1 LSIVNISIILA
12 KSTELK
18 ISRILILKEFN
29 VNMNESKT
37 NQSPSQEKNYITPS
51 GAKMLQD
58 ELYELKHDER
68 PKLVE
73 TISWAAANGDRSE
86 NADYIYGKRR
96 LREIDKRIEFL
107 LKRLDLAE
115 VIDPSTVKSNKVLFG
130 VTVTILDHDQ
140 KEKTYK
146 IAGIDEV
153 DLDKN
158 QISWKSPIAA
168 AMLNHVVGDIVT
180 VVSPNGERE
189 VEIIKIVYK

>member
-1 LSIVNISIILA
+1 
-12 KSTELK
+12 
-18 ISRILILKEFN
+18 
-29 VNMNESKT
+29 MNESKT